1 MVYGLWPPHVH
12 ANVDWNH
19 ALAVKLKKWLKSSK
33 TPFKE
38 CTLAIFCVVS
48 EREPVAFRA
57 GKTSSFVCVTA
68 GHLWFNISICGFSYN
83 FFSIEALSLVNTIK
97 KKLKKKNN
105 LSRPW
110 KNNDKPS
117 AGGAPPCLGEKAN
130 LCLGIA
136 VWGMPEGFPNVGR
149 VLQTHAVP
157 QQASGMSCLRKL
169 RDRSDAKA

>member
-1 MVYGLWPPHVH
+1 M
-12 ANVDWNH
+12 
-19 ALAVKLKKWLKSSK
+19 
-33 TPFKE
+33 
-38 CTLAIFCVVS
+38 
-48 EREPVAFRA
+48 
-57 GKTSSFVCVTA
+57 CVTA

-117 AGGAPPCLGEKAN
+117 AGGAPPCLESARYHQRRPIYA
-130 LCLGIA
+130 LALRSED
-136 VWGMPEGFPNVGR
+136 MPEGFPNMGR

-169 RDRSDAKA
+169 QDRPDAKA